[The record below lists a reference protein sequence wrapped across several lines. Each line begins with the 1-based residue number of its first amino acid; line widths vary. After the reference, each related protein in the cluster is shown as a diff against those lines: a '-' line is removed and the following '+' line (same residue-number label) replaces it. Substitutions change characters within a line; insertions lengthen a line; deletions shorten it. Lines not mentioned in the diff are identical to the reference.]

1 MPRDFSPYLLDELDT
16 DYPTKH
22 NALVEELEDSFNNA
36 LAANAVTTAIDWTAS
51 DYHTKAMSAN
61 TTFTFS
67 NVPAGISSILMRLTV
82 TLSAVPTWPA
92 AVIWEEGVTPTFT
105 SGKTHMICFITEDG
119 GTTVRGIARLN
130 FAS

>member
-1 MPRDFSPYLLDELDT
+1 MPYTFDDYMIDELDT

-22 NALVEELEDSFNNA
+22 NAFVAAMESAFNNSI
-36 LAANAVTTAIDWTAS
+36 AANAVTTAIDWTAS
-51 DYHTKAMSAN
+51 DYHTKAMSSN

-67 NVPAGISSILMRLTV
+67 NVPSGVSTIVLRLTV
-82 TLSAVPTWPA
+82 TAGAVPTWPA
-92 AVIWEEGVTPTFT
+92 AVIWEEGVAPTFT